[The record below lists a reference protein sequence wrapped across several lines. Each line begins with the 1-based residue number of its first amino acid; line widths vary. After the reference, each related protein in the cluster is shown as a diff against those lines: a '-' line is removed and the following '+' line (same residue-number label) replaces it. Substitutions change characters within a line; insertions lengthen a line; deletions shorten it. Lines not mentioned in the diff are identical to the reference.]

1 MYSIREQVKEILS
14 EIAQKEN
21 GLNENSEVT

>member
-1 MYSIREQVKEILS
+1 MYSIREQVKEILP